1 MVPDIAKAGHSFK
14 GAMAYYLHDKR
25 QDGQTAQPQTAER
38 VQWTE
43 TRNLATDGPHTAT
56 RIMIATAQQ
65 AEQLKAAAGV
75 KNTGRKSNA
84 HVYAYSL
91 AWHPDEAGQLDR
103 AEMIRAADASLRAL
117 GASDRQAVIVCHR
130 DRAHPHVHVIV
141 NRVHPETGVMLSTSN
156 DRRKLS
162 AWANEY
168 ERERGQILTPKRE
181 EARQARELAKRDFAR
196 AARAD
201 SPRADPQPRRPQS
214 EAAMLKELS
223 DAQKVQHK
231 QQWAELSA
239 RNKAERNRIY
249 SDFTARMK
257 SAQAKAWADS
267 KANYARLREMSREEW
282 RAHGRET
289 FRAGRQIEKARLGVV
304 GTLLLAW
311 GHAAGRDARAR
322 DMAAAQTRRRDAVAA
337 DTRARIDR
345 EITALKEQRGRALS
359 AQREKFDRERGE
371 LIETQN
377 ATRAKMREAWRQVYE
392 RRGKDPRYPARQ
404 QAAPRQE
411 QKPMKRDFERSR
423 APELPATKYPT
434 SRQAISQPAPAPSP
448 AGLPTPAQRKIQD
461 VPEVARKVDIAKPAP
476 TAQRDF
482 GASADKP
489 LTRAEYWN
497 QKAKEKAP
505 EPARDRS
512 RDRDFDRER

>member
-1 MVPDIAKAGHSFK
+1 
-14 GAMAYYLHDKR
+14 
-25 QDGQTAQPQTAER
+25 
-38 VQWTE
+38 
-43 TRNLATDGPHTAT
+43 
-56 RIMIATAQQ
+56 
-65 AEQLKAAAGV
+65 
-75 KNTGRKSNA
+75 
-84 HVYAYSL
+84 
-91 AWHPDEAGQLDR
+91 
-103 AEMIRAADASLRAL
+103 MIRAADASLKAL
-117 GASDRQAVIVCHR
+117 GASDRQAVIVCHQ

-162 AWANEY
+162 AWANEF

-201 SPRADPQPRRPQS
+201 SPSADPQPRRPQS

-239 RNKAERNRIY
+239 RNKADRNRIY

-267 KANYARLREMSREEW
+267 KADYARLREMSREEW

-304 GTLLLAW
+304 GTLLLSW
-311 GHAAGRDARAR
+311 GHAAARDARAR
-322 DMAAAQTRRRDAVAA
+322 DMAATQARRRDAVAA

-345 EITALKEQRGRALS
+345 EIAALKEQRGRALS
-359 AQREKFDRERGE
+359 EQREKFNRERGE

-392 RRGKDPRYPARQ
+392 RRGKDPRYLARQ
-404 QAAPRQE
+404 QAARRQE
-411 QKPMKRDFERSR
+411 QKPMKREFERSR

-461 VPEVARKVDIAKPAP
+461 VPEVSRKVDVARTAP
-476 TAQRDF
+476 TTTQRDF
-482 GASADKP
+482 SQSADRP
-489 LTRAEYWN
+489 MTRAEYWN

-505 EPARDRS
+505 EPSRDRS